1 MTILELKKM
10 MMKAKK
16 EDKTKASALMML
28 VDNAQKLAK
37 EKGEEVSEK
46 HIIDAA
52 KKLAKMA
59 KESIDAGEFNEED
72 EKILNLIDKNAIIV
86 INKIDKNVKID
97 LEKFKNF
104 KVVQISAKEDISPL
118 IKELEKRLDSFS
130 GEDEHILISTRQ
142 INAVEKALNAINES
156 KEFLKTE
163 ELELFSYQ
171 IQDAIRA
178 ISEITKPFE
187 YDEMLDKMFG
197 SFCVGK

>member
-59 KESIDAGEFNEED
+59 KESIDAGMEEAKKELKVYEEFLPKMLSEEETKKVIKEIID
-72 EKILNLIDKNAIIV
+72 ELGGKNIGEIMKRLKARG
-86 INKIDKNVKID
+86 DID
-97 LEKFKNF
+97 LGKASK
-104 KVVQISAKEDISPL
+104 L
-118 IKELEKRLDSFS
+118 IKSID
-130 GEDEHILISTRQ
+130 
-142 INAVEKALNAINES
+142 
-156 KEFLKTE
+156 
-163 ELELFSYQ
+163 
-171 IQDAIRA
+171 
-178 ISEITKPFE
+178 
-187 YDEMLDKMFG
+187 
-197 SFCVGK
+197 